1 MNVFPGDY
9 NIRKTKI
16 RSNENNT
23 PELLKEYAIDFEKEE
38 ILIDDKGKFTR
49 VEGLEAVKVRCFL
62 ALKIQR
68 NRYLIY
74 PNVGNNLKS
83 LIGKDLTYINRNIRT
98 ILEEALVDEY
108 VKSIEDIKTSQEGN
122 KVTVE
127 FTINSIYGSYEW
139 KESW

>member
-1 MNVFPGDY
+1 MSIFPQDY
-9 NIRKTKI
+9 NVRKTVNTI
-16 RSNENNT
+16 NEDKA
-23 PELLKEYAIDFEKEE
+23 PKLLKEYAIDFEKEE
-38 ILIDDKGKFTR
+38 ILIDDKGKFII

-74 PNVGNNLKS
+74 LNVGNNLKT
-83 LIGKDLTYINRNIRT
+83 LIGKDLDYINRNIKSM
-98 ILEEALVDEY
+98 LEEALIDEY

-122 KVTVE
+122 KVTIE
-127 FTINSIYGSYEW
+127 FTINSIYGSYDW